1 MHGFKS
7 SIHRDLNDFMCEVDG
22 GTFNIRHVSKG
33 AFTKARA
40 KLKPEAFVELN
51 QKAVNSFYQRA
62 PWLDWHDRRL
72 LVVDGT
78 RLRLPR
84 SGSIEDEFSLYLSGA
99 GEDPMCMALASFVSG
114 PAESG
119 GGRCLYSP
127 LLSK

>member
-1 MHGFKS
+1 VRG
-7 SIHRDLNDFMCEVDG
+7 RG

-51 QKAVNSFYQRA
+51 QKAADSFYEKA

-72 LVVDGT
+72 LAVDGT

-84 SGSIEDEFSLYLSGA
+84 SGSIEDEFSLYNSGV
-99 GEDPMCMALASFVSG
+99 GEAPMYMALASFLSG

-119 GGRCLYSP
+119 DGRRLYSP